1 MQAWNVFLNGKKIDT
16 VFYQATLSSDY
27 IKTSLIEEDD
37 YPPEIQV
44 YREVKKQG

>member
-16 VFYQATLSSDY
+16 VFYAGNCSQDY